1 MLKSRHKQ
9 YNVEIGVLIFRDK
22 FFRLKRII
30 PYHYILPILLT
41 FVLLACSTEKN
52 TFVNRNFHNLN
63 AHYNVYFNGYE
74 AMKMGLEKIETKVE
88 EDYTKILPVFK
99 ESLPETESQVM
110 GDMNTAIEKATKLI
124 KRHSITAAPEK
135 NRKQQNTRKRKAV
148 KPEYNKWV
156 DDAYLMMGRAY
167 LYQKD
172 YIRAASV
179 FTQMI
184 RIYKNDPVQYEAY
197 LWLLRTYSEAE
208 RYTEA
213 RELVE
218 SLQGNNQFPK
228 NLDGELAIN
237 AADLHLKQQHYNEAI
252 HFLDIGIKKIKGNK
266 RKTRYTFILAQL
278 YEETGNKE
286 KALETYRQV
295 IRRRPDYQM
304 LFNAQINMASAFSG
318 DSDVSELRKQ
328 LNKMR
333 KKKRNEAFLDQI
345 YFALGNILYNEGKV
359 SDAIEMYKKSAAVS
373 VNNAHQRALSCLT
386 LADLY
391 FDQKDYIPSGLYYD
405 SAMVEIDQH
414 YPNYK
419 AIFEKHTSLSR
430 LVTNLLEVKTQDSLQ
445 ALAALPEQALN
456 QKIEG
461 WINIEK
467 AKIKDQETDASEGG
481 GSEYDQAYGRAT
493 SSRMRVNSGNSFYYY
508 NPSTVS
514 YGKKE
519 FERLWGNRKNEDNWR
534 RKNKAITMTDESGES
549 IADEMEALIQE
560 DTISRI
566 DDKTTAAYYKQDIP
580 NNDSLMAI
588 SHNKI
593 KEALFNAGTIFK
605 TDFNDFERSIECFN
619 ELNRRYPENPYVL
632 PSYFHLWDLY
642 KAQSKPDSSNYFREK
657 ILSNYP
663 ESNYA
668 KYLINPNFF
677 IEEEARK
684 DSVNTLY
691 SMAFNAYKNHQYAT
705 AVKLSKQAETMDPD
719 SALLPK
725 IKFIQMVSSTKGM
738 DSKVFADALQDYINK
753 YPKAETSLLAK
764 NVLKLVQEDKLT
776 NYEELINTG
785 YLSEVI
791 KNMELMPQ
799 AQAGSEQAV
808 AKWDADPQL
817 LHYFIIAI
825 PAKEEID
832 INRLKFDIANYNIDH
847 YTTLDFDIETE
858 NLNPETRLV
867 VVRNFDQKESALIY
881 FLSII
886 RKPAVFK
893 TLAGIK
899 FLNFI
904 ISNNNYREMLKDRSY
919 NDYLQFFVKNY
930 SSFTSGEF
938 LEEELESPEALMAR
952 LKKDETVSAPQG
964 EFVVVETNT
973 SNYVAPVQKAE
984 RFVPQYNTAHSY
996 MIMINEA
1003 RYRTGFLMR
1012 DLVRFNNENYR
1023 ANRLRV
1029 LPTNLPETT
1038 LLLISSFENAWD
1050 ANQYMKAVSANTSIF
1065 STLGTT
1071 PYAHYIISD
1080 QQLDSLRTYNNP
1092 DEWKQFFQRHYSGNR
1107 IPQPARAVNE
1117 SKVDEAVQ
1125 PVQAESP
1132 ATKPTETVTETPSEK
1147 DAGDKQAQ
1155 PAGGS
1160 KAPQTTAQQQTSTS
1174 AQNLQETEEAAVAN
1188 ISPEA
1193 TESTDTSNPTQ
1204 KVVAGTTGDEAAS
1217 YQGPFVYAPEAPHHL
1232 VYFLPTGGSNLTLL
1246 TTYLGRFNAMKYR
1259 STGLEIK
1266 TGVFDDYRS
1275 MLEVILFSNREQAAA
1290 YAADADTDSRVSM
1303 SLRNVNYK
1311 RYLIST
1317 ENLEKLKTSKDLQGY
1332 QQFFALFYKD

>member
-1 MLKSRHKQ
+1 
-9 YNVEIGVLIFRDK
+9 
-22 FFRLKRII
+22 LKRII
-30 PYHYILPILLT
+30 PYQYTLPILLT

-74 AMKMGLEKIETKVE
+74 AMKMGLEKIDTKVE

-110 GDMNTAIEKATKLI
+110 GDMTTAIEKATKLI

-135 NRKQQNTRKRKAV
+135 NRKQQNTRKRTPV

-172 YIRAASV
+172 YIRAAST

-184 RIYKNDPVQYEAY
+184 RIYKNEAVQYDAY
-197 LWLLRTYSEAE
+197 LWLIRTYNEAE

-218 SLQGNNQFPK
+218 SLEGNNLFPK
-228 NLDGELAIN
+228 NREGELAIN
-237 AADLHLKQQHYNEAI
+237 AADLHLKQQHYTEAI
-252 HFLDIGIKKIKGNK
+252 NYLDIGIKKIKGNK
-266 RKTRYTFILAQL
+266 RKVRYTFILAQL
-278 YEETGNKE
+278 YEETGNKQ

-295 IRRRPDYQM
+295 IRRRPEYEM

-345 YFALGNILYNEGKV
+345 YFALGNILYNEGKIT
-359 SDAIEMYKKSAAVS
+359 DAIEMYKQSAAAS
-373 VNNAHQRALSCLT
+373 VNNSHQRALSCLT

-391 FDQKDYIPSGLYYD
+391 FDQKAYIPSGLYYD
-405 SAMVEIDQH
+405 SAMVEIDQS

-419 AIFEKHTSLSR
+419 AISEKHFSLSR
-430 LVTNLLEVKTQDSLQ
+430 LVSNLLEVQTQDSLQ
-445 ALAALPEQALN
+445 YLAGLPDQALN
-456 QKIEG
+456 QKIES
-461 WINIEK
+461 WITLEK
-467 AKIKDQETDASEGG
+467 AKITAQETEGMDDG
-481 GSEYDQAYGRAT
+481 GSEYDMAYGRAT
-493 SSRMRVNSGNSFYYY
+493 SSRMRVNSGNSWYYY

-519 FERLWGNRKNEDNWR
+519 FERLWGSRKNEDNWR
-534 RKNKAITMTDESGES
+534 RKNKAISMTDEFGEPL
-549 IADEMEALIQE
+549 ADEMEALIDA
-560 DTISRI
+560 DTITRI
-566 DDKTTAAYYKQDIP
+566 DDKTTVAYYKQDIP
-580 NNDSLMAI
+580 NNDSLMAL
-588 SHNKI
+588 SHQKI

-605 TDFNDFERSIECFN
+605 TDFNDYERSIECFN
-619 ELNRRYPENPYVL
+619 ELNRRYPENPYAL

-642 KAQSKPDSSNYFREK
+642 QAQTKPDSANIFREK
-657 ILSNYP
+657 ILKDYP

-677 IEEEARK
+677 LEEEARK

-691 SMAFNAYKNHQYAT
+691 SMAYNAYKNHQYAT
-705 AVKLSKQAETMDPD
+705 AVKLSRQAETMDPD

-725 IKFIQMVSSTKGM
+725 IKFIQMVSTTKGM
-738 DSKVFADALQDYINK
+738 DNKVFSDALQEYINK
-753 YPKAETSLLAK
+753 YPGAETSQLAQS
-764 NVLKLVQEDKLT
+764 VLKLVEEDKLT

-799 AQAGSEQAV
+799 SQAGGEIEV
-808 AKWDADPQL
+808 AKWDADPLL
-817 LHYFIIAI
+817 LHYFVIAI
-825 PAKEEID
+825 PAKDEVD

-847 YTTLDFDIETE
+847 YTSLDFDIETE
-858 NLNPETRLV
+858 NLNPDTRLL

-886 RKPAVFK
+886 RKPGVFK

-904 ISNNNYREMLKDRSY
+904 ISSNNYREMLNDRSY
-919 NDYLQFFVKNY
+919 NEYLKFFVKNY

-938 LEEELESPEALMAR
+938 LEKDLETPEALMAR
-952 LKKDETVSAPQG
+952 LKQDETATSPQG
-964 EFVVVETNT
+964 EFVVVETRDA
-973 SNYVAPVQKAE
+973 NYVAPAPKAE
-984 RFVPQYNTAHSY
+984 RFMAQYDAAHSY
-996 MIMINEA
+996 MLMINET
-1003 RYRTGFLMR
+1003 RFRTGFLMR
-1012 DLVRFNNENYR
+1012 DLVRFNNEQYR
-1023 ANRLRV
+1023 SNRLRV
-1029 LPTNLPETT
+1029 QPTNLTDVT
-1038 LLLISSFENAWD
+1038 LLLISSFENAWE
-1050 ANQYMKAVSANTSIF
+1050 ASQYLKAVSANQTVF
-1065 STLGTT
+1065 SSLGTT
-1071 PYAHYIISD
+1071 TFEQYIISD

-1092 DEWKQFFQRHYSGNR
+1092 DEWKQFFQRYYSANR
-1107 IPQPARAVNE
+1107 IPQPVKVSNE
-1117 SKVDEAVQ
+1117 QEPDGTSKAEQTQETATPVTPVTVEPKPVTQELPVEETGSETTEAIVTDA
-1125 PVQAESP
+1125 P
-1132 ATKPTETVTETPSEK
+1132 TVTEENTTKANAEPLPEK
-1147 DAGDKQAQ
+1147 V
-1155 PAGGS
+1155 
-1160 KAPQTTAQQQTSTS
+1160 S
-1174 AQNLQETEEAAVAN
+1174 AE
-1188 ISPEA
+1188 S
-1193 TESTDTSNPTQ
+1193 TES
-1204 KVVAGTTGDEAAS
+1204 VGAVEADKAAET
-1217 YQGPFVYAPEAPHHL
+1217 YEGPFVYEPDAMHHL
-1232 VYFLPTGGSNLTLL
+1232 IYLLPTGGSNLTLL

-1259 STGLEIK
+1259 SFGLEIK
-1266 TGVFDDYRS
+1266 TAFFDNYRS
-1275 MLEVILFSNREQAAA
+1275 MLEVTNLGERTKAAA
-1290 YAADADTDSRVSM
+1290 YATDADADSRVSM

-1317 ENLEKLKTSKDLQGY
+1317 ANLEKLKTSKDLQGY
-1332 QQFFALFYKD
+1332 QQFYTLFYKD